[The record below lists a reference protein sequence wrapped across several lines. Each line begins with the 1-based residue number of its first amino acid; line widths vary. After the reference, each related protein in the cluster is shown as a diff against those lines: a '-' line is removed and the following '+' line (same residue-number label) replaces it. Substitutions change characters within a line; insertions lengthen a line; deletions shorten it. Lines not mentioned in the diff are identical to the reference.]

1 MDRNPRR
8 WAHTPN
14 EENVPLTDRGQA
26 YPHAGAAAVP
36 SRFPAPHCMEI
47 PTMTQHCACCGRPFE
62 PRPQVPDQAYCS
74 APDCQRARK
83 RQWQRAKLQSDPDY
97 RINQRAAQ
105 QAWSQRNPDYWRSY
119 RDAQPDY
126 VQRNREQQ
134 KSRDQARNDDLAK
147 MDVCDLP
154 PGLYRITRHP
164 AFPRESG
171 ASWVVEI
178 TPVAVTCPRKMDVS
192 REDVI
197 DAASICP

>member
-1 MDRNPRR
+1 MTRR
-8 WAHTPN
+8 
-14 EENVPLTDRGQA
+14 
-26 YPHAGAAAVP
+26 
-36 SRFPAPHCMEI
+36 
-47 PTMTQHCACCGRPFE
+47 CACCGKPFA

-97 RINQRAAQ
+97 RDNQRAAQ
-105 QAWSQRNPDYWRSY
+105 QAWVQRNPDYWRGY
-119 RDAQPDY
+119 RGTQPDY

-134 KSRDQARNDDLAK
+134 RSRDQARNDDLAK

-178 TPVAVTCPRKMDVS
+178 TSVAVTCPRKMDVS

-197 DAASICP
+197 DASAISP

>member
-1 MDRNPRR
+1 
-8 WAHTPN
+8 
-14 EENVPLTDRGQA
+14 
-26 YPHAGAAAVP
+26 
-36 SRFPAPHCMEI
+36 
-47 PTMTQHCACCGRPFE
+47 MTQHCACCGKPFA

-83 RQWQRAKLQSDPDY
+83 RRWQRAKLQSDPDY
-97 RINQRAAQ
+97 RDNQRAAQ
-105 QAWSQRNPDYWRSY
+105 QAWAQRNPDYWRGY
-119 RDAQPDY
+119 RDARPDY
-126 VQRNREQQ
+126 AQHNREQQ
-134 KSRDQARNDDLAK
+134 RSRDQARNDDLAK

-197 DAASICP
+197 DASAISP

>member
-1 MDRNPRR
+1 
-8 WAHTPN
+8 
-14 EENVPLTDRGQA
+14 
-26 YPHAGAAAVP
+26 
-36 SRFPAPHCMEI
+36 MET

-105 QAWSQRNPDYWRSY
+105 QAWSQRNQDYWRNY
-119 RDAQPDY
+119 REDRPEY

-134 KSRDQARNDDLAK
+134 RLRDANGADVDLAK

-154 PGLYRITRHP
+154 TGLYRITRHP
-164 AFPRESG
+164 AFPRENG
-171 ASWVVEI
+171 DSWVVEI
-178 TPVAVTCPRKMDVS
+178 TPVCLTCPCKMDVS
-192 REDVI
+192 REDSI
-197 DAASICP
+197 DTLAIRP